1 MRFGRNDSIC
11 TTRQKRIPLHVH
23 HHRCLFQVRM
33 GHPGEEKDRQRC
45 YAMVMVLRGHRLPK
59 HLQTDQ
65 GKEVININFQKLLKR
80 YGIKHYS
87 TFSTLKASV
96 VERFNHTLK
105 DSMWR
110 EFSFILQKII
120 SVFFPPT
127 LFLGS
132 FKVQSHYL
140 FTI

>member
-1 MRFGRNDSIC
+1 MIPYARRGKKGYRYMLTIIDVFFKYAWAIPV
-11 TTRQKRIPLHVH
+11 KRKTA
-23 HHRCLFQVRM
+23 
-33 GHPGEEKDRQRC
+33 KDVTQ
-45 YAMVMVLRGHRLPK
+45 AMAMVLRGHRLPK

-65 GKEVININFQKLLKR
+65 GKEFININFQKLLKR